1 MKILHITNELSK
13 KNYSIASII
22 FFLTK
27 NLYKQEKSVSILASK
42 IDKNLFLLDIENL
55 KKLQIIKIFRWLNII
70 FYYSRLK
77 TILISN
83 DIIHIHGLWSPIQF
97 FSIILS
103 KSIKKKIIIHPHG
116 MLLKEAVR

>member
-42 IDKNLFLLDIENL
+42 IDKNLFLLDIKNL
-55 KKLQIIKIFRWLNII
+55 KNLQIIKIFRWLNIV
-70 FYYSRLK
+70 FYYNRLK
-77 TILISN
+77 I
-83 DIIHIHGLWSPIQF
+83 F
-97 FSIILS
+97 
-103 KSIKKKIIIHPHG
+103 
-116 MLLKEAVR
+116 